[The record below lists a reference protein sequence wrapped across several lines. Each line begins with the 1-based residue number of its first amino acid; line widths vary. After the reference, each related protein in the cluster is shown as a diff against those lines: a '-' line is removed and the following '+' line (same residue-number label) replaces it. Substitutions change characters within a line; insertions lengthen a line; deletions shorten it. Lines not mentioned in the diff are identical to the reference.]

1 MLSRAFVE
9 VNTAWNVYLLYSS
22 TFNFQLLNFKI
33 LARMAAQYQ
42 ACLENKFMGHK
53 KSKSIVIK

>member
-1 MLSRAFVE
+1 MPSRAFIE
-9 VNTAWNVYLLYSS
+9 VNTAWIVYLLYLS
-22 TFNFQLLNFKI
+22 TFNFHLLNFKI

-42 ACLENKFMGHK
+42 ACLEKKFMGHK